1 MALSA
6 ELSAAPTTEI
16 WTKLI
21 FGIDSILNE
30 YLVKKRLCIKL
41 AGVRVMCWDKKDCR
55 RTLLG
60 WFFLVQYFS
69 KP

>member
-16 WTKLI
+16 RTKLI

-30 YLVKKRLCIKL
+30 YFGQKK
-41 AGVRVMCWDKKDCR
+41 
-55 RTLLG
+55 TLHKIG
-60 WFFLVQYFS
+60 WCLSYVLR
-69 KP
+69 